1 MTAPGSGCAVP
12 VGGSTVTLMVTS
24 TTSMLSCQAKG
35 YSLTFPRIPPPSKKE
50 PAPLWAGVA
59 ASQEAWGRPGACS
72 WHLPTSSP
80 RSTLLPHFIAPFRW
94 PLGYWETELITPHS
108 RRKPQAGKP
117 ITTFSLQRA
126 PRSST
131 QTKYTQDPP
140 GSFFRQDQPLNT
152 LEAGLELGKK
162 GT

>member
-80 RSTLLPHFIAPFRW
+80 RSTLLPHFIAPFHSPWATGRQNSSLPILGENLKLESPS
-94 PLGYWETELITPHS
+94 PLFHCNVL
-108 RRKPQAGKP
+108 
-117 ITTFSLQRA
+117 
-126 PRSST
+126 
-131 QTKYTQDPP
+131 QDPP
-140 GSFFRQDQPLNT
+140 PRLNILKTHQVVFLGRTNPLIH
-152 LEAGLELGKK
+152 
-162 GT
+162 